1 MLTFLS
7 IMADIVCVG
16 RKVNTEGSMDGL
28 KWGANHLSL
37 ETNMISFKI
46 LYLLYENR
54 FLLKLVVLFQV

>member
-46 LYLLYENR
+46 LDLQKNLLSET
-54 FLLKLVVLFQV
+54 KLVVLFQV